1 MRCLGWLGDLGV
13 AFPARSY
20 HWYYHAEQIPGHPA
34 FPLPG
39 GFCIVRFL
47 IKDAIRGVQA
57 IKSARATTSGRMLG
71 AC

>member
-1 MRCLGWLGDLGV
+1 VRCLGWLGDLGV

-20 HWYYHAEQIPGHPA
+20 HAEQIPGHSA

-39 GFCIVRFL
+39 GFCIVCFL
-47 IKDAIRGVQA
+47 IKDTIRGAQA